1 MAWISV
7 HEDVVGPKLRK
18 LSNEIGCSQA
28 EALGILNV
36 IWLWGLKNADQS
48 GELKDTGRRNVA
60 AAIPFDMLRE
70 DLNPLK
76 IVDALIETGWIDE
89 VDGTLFLHDWD
100 EWQEQWYKF
109 LGRRAYDAKRK
120 REERRR
126 KREDPPAVPSVPAPQ
141 PEKEPEEPGKGEE
154 PKPKKRTK
162 APKPEKVKYAKF
174 VSLQETEY
182 QKLVERFGEAATAK
196 AIEML
201 DNYKGSNGKKYD
213 SDYRAILNWTMD
225 RVREKC
231 PGLIKRQEDT
241 SAGDKN
247 PFGEWGVKNV

>member
-89 VDGTLFLHDWD
+89 VDGTPL
-100 EWQEQWYKF
+100 
-109 LGRRAYDAKRK
+109 
-120 REERRR
+120 
-126 KREDPPAVPSVPAPQ
+126 
-141 PEKEPEEPGKGEE
+141 
-154 PKPKKRTK
+154 
-162 APKPEKVKYAKF
+162 
-174 VSLQETEY
+174 
-182 QKLVERFGEAATAK
+182 
-196 AIEML
+196 
-201 DNYKGSNGKKYD
+201 
-213 SDYRAILNWTMD
+213 
-225 RVREKC
+225 
-231 PGLIKRQEDT
+231 
-241 SAGDKN
+241 
-247 PFGEWGVKNV
+247 